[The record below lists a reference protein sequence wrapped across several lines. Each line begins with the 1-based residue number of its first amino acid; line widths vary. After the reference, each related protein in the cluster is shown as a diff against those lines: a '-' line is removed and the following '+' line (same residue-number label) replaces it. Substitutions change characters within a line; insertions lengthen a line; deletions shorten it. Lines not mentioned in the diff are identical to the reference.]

1 MALGYPSGAMRIR
14 ALLLLLLVFAPGLA
28 AQEKTLHL
36 AIGDPARK
44 EKEARLVLDGITDTR
59 TGEVLTPAALAKR
72 LGDVRLLLVGESHTD
87 VEFHRAQLR
96 VLQELARSGRPV
108 LLGLEMY
115 PYTEQRYL
123 DQWVDGLLTEEG
135 FLRLSRWYESWGYNW
150 AYYRDIFLFARDHK
164 IRMFAVN
171 APRDVVSAVRAKG
184 FDSLSP
190 EEAAHIP
197 RRIDT
202 SSQDHRALFKSFFET
217 DDPLHSG
224 MTEEQWDS
232 MIAAQATWDATMAH
246 NALKGLRER
255 GGQDALMVV
264 LVGSGHVAYG
274 VGIERQAVAQGFDGR
289 IASVIPV
296 NVEDLGGQP
305 VRAVQASYADF
316 IWGLP
321 AQSAAVYPSLGLS
334 TKAGKDSKDLRV
346 ILVSEKTPA
355 AAAGVQT
362 GDVVL
367 ALDGVP
373 VPDKETLNRL
383 VAGKRWGDEAVLTVR
398 REGEK
403 KEIVM
408 PLRR

>member
-1 MALGYPSGAMRIR
+1 MKIR
-14 ALLLLLLVFAPGLA
+14 VFLLLLTVFAPGLA

-44 EKEARLVLDGITDTR
+44 GKEARIVLDGITDTR
-59 TGEVLTPAALAKR
+59 TGDVLTPAALAKR

-135 FLRLSRWYESWGYNW
+135 FLKLSRWYENWGYNW

-164 IRMFAVN
+164 VRMFAVN
-171 APRDVVSAVRAKG
+171 APREVVNAVRVKG
-184 FDSLSP
+184 FESLTP

-197 RRIDT
+197 RKVDT
-202 SSQDHRALFKSFFET
+202 SSPELRTLFKSHFDA

-232 MIAAQATWDATMAH
+232 MIAAQATWDAAMAH
-246 NALKGLRER
+246 NALKALRER
-255 GGQDALMVV
+255 GGPDTVMVV
-264 LVGSGHVAYG
+264 LAGSGHVAYG
-274 VGIERQAVAQGFDGR
+274 VGIERQAAAQGFKGR

-296 NVEDLGGQP
+296 SVADLEGRP
-305 VRAVQASYADF
+305 VVQASYADF
-316 IWGLP
+316 VWGLP
-321 AQSAAVYPSLGLS
+321 AQAAPGYPSLGLS
-334 TKAGKDSKDLRV
+334 TKAGKETKDLQV
-346 ILVSEKTPA
+346 ILVSEETPA
-355 AAAGVQT
+355 AAAGVQA

-367 ALDGVP
+367 ALDGAP

-383 VAGKRWGDEAVLTVR
+383 VAGKHWGDEAVLTVR
-398 REGEK
+398 RRGER
-403 KEIVM
+403 KEIGI